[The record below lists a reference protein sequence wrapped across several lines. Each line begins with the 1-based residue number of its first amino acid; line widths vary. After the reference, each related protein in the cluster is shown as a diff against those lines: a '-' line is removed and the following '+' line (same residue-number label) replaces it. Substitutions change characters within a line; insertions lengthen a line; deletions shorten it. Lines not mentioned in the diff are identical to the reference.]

1 MPKTRKPR
9 GAAAAAPNQAMALEK
24 AKDKLSP
31 EDQEKYASMLED
43 FDKQV
48 EKKIKEI
55 ENEATAKA
63 DNFYRMCM
71 MEIMKLPTSVRNLKW
86 EDTAPHLMEPE
97 EENEEQSTL
106 PAVKSNEDK
115 ENDEIR
121 QLRDEIAEMKE
132 TALKTTSKSKTAKR
146 TRVPST
152 ATRTSKGLTA
162 AGAATPGGPGGVD
175 ESILTSTV
183 NRTTAGKG
191 GRGRRVLQ
199 TPGNISMVLG
209 PPRTHSKV
217 QNMTNMVPATPAA
230 MAKTTEVRSIK
241 PNEIGYS
248 ENWSPL
254 AMPGTTTT
262 TKGRGKK
269 GKMAAAPVPDAK
281 LEIGGGRELQIQV
294 DKNNDTIPDLQL
306 DPEALERIRN
316 VRNELDKLL
325 RCKN

>member
-86 EDTAPHLMEPE
+86 EDTAPHLMEPD

-121 QLRDEIAEMKE
+121 QVRE
-132 TALKTTSKSKTAKR
+132 TRLLSIDLSDLSETVSSRCDTKT
-146 TRVPST
+146 
-152 ATRTSKGLTA
+152 
-162 AGAATPGGPGGVD
+162 
-175 ESILTSTV
+175 
-183 NRTTAGKG
+183 
-191 GRGRRVLQ
+191 
-199 TPGNISMVLG
+199 
-209 PPRTHSKV
+209 
-217 QNMTNMVPATPAA
+217 
-230 MAKTTEVRSIK
+230 
-241 PNEIGYS
+241 
-248 ENWSPL
+248 
-254 AMPGTTTT
+254 
-262 TKGRGKK
+262 
-269 GKMAAAPVPDAK
+269 
-281 LEIGGGRELQIQV
+281 
-294 DKNNDTIPDLQL
+294 
-306 DPEALERIRN
+306 
-316 VRNELDKLL
+316 
-325 RCKN
+325 

>member
-1 MPKTRKPR
+1 
-9 GAAAAAPNQAMALEK
+9 
-24 AKDKLSP
+24 
-31 EDQEKYASMLED
+31 
-43 FDKQV
+43 
-48 EKKIKEI
+48 
-55 ENEATAKA
+55 
-63 DNFYRMCM
+63 
-71 MEIMKLPTSVRNLKW
+71 
-86 EDTAPHLMEPE
+86 
-97 EENEEQSTL
+97 
-106 PAVKSNEDK
+106 
-115 ENDEIR
+115 
-121 QLRDEIAEMKE
+121 
-132 TALKTTSKSKTAKR
+132 
-146 TRVPST
+146 
-152 ATRTSKGLTA
+152 
-162 AGAATPGGPGGVD
+162 
-175 ESILTSTV
+175 
-183 NRTTAGKG
+183 
-191 GRGRRVLQ
+191 
-199 TPGNISMVLG
+199 MVLG